1 VVHWL
6 NLLADLQIR
15 HGAEYEAVRQT
26 LQRIVDLFPNAAAGE
41 TARSRLSVLKLE
53 LKGKERGQ
61 TVTLGQYE
69 KDIGLK
75 GGLPRQF

>member
-1 VVHWL
+1 
-6 NLLADLQIR
+6 
-15 HGAEYEAVRQT
+15 
-26 LQRIVDLFPNAAAGE
+26 
-41 TARSRLSVLKLE
+41 VLKLE